1 MPEFKLL
8 YMNMFMRLI
17 LIVGACE
24 YAIMLLF
31 DVLQISSTFPA
42 SVEAFLDAFCLILI
56 SSPLIYILIIRPL
69 FQKSKASQRKID
81 MLFAAL
87 DGASNCIMISNS
99 DADVIYVNQA
109 FTTITGYDA
118 QDILGKNPRILQS
131 DKQDQQFYKMMWHS
145 IHTVGEWQGELSN
158 RRKDGSEYLES
169 LHIKAVHTKY
179 ANEPYYIGIITDIT
193 LKKQHETLL
202 AHTEKMASIGT
213 LVGGI
218 AHNFNNLLSGII
230 GNAYLAHDE
239 KNPSKTNERLRL
251 IERISFDASEMVK
264 SLLVFARNHDPK
276 KKNIAIT
283 PVLKHAIQTAKFG
296 LPDDIIFTANLPDG
310 EPMLYC
316 DSVEIQQMILNLISN
331 AHDALPEQGE
341 RSIRI
346 NVRQAHCEPCHDRQQ
361 CNNCSAH
368 VLKISVQDSGSGISD
383 DILPHI
389 FDPFFST
396 KEVGMGTGL
405 GLSTTFST
413 IQAHGGSLHTHNL
426 EPQGCSFEVCLPLS
440 FTENPSIS
448 EVNHVQTA
456 KNNATIL
463 IVDDEPMV
471 RNTLQQVM
479 GSLGYKTLLA
489 NQGQEAIDIMQQKH
503 VDLVITDVVMPVLD
517 GVSSVAIMRQI
528 QPKLPV
534 IFITGYEQKYDKII
548 QNIHTQRIAKPFDIK
563 ILSQEV
569 HLLLQGTLES

>member
-1 MPEFKLL
+1 M
-8 YMNMFMRLI
+8 
-17 LIVGACE
+17 
-24 YAIMLLF
+24 
-31 DVLQISSTFPA
+31 
-42 SVEAFLDAFCLILI
+42 
-56 SSPLIYILIIRPL
+56 IIRPL
-69 FQKSKASQRKID
+69 LQKSKASQRKID
-81 MLFAAL
+81 ILLAAL

-118 QDILGKNPRILQS
+118 QDILGKNPRMLQS
-131 DKQDQQFYKMMWHS
+131 DKQDQQFYKMMWHT
-145 IHTVGEWQGELSN
+145 IHTVGEWQGELWN

-169 LHIKAVHTKY
+169 LHIKTVHTKY
-179 ANEPYYIGIITDIT
+179 AAKPYYIGIITDIT

-202 AHTEKMASIGT
+202 AHAEKMASIGT

-218 AHNFNNLLSGII
+218 AHNFNNLLSSII
-230 GNAYLAHDE
+230 GNAYLAQDE
-239 KNPSKTNERLRL
+239 TNPSKTNERLQL

-283 PVLKHAIQTAKFG
+283 PVLKHAIQTAKFR
-296 LPDDIIFTANLPDG
+296 LPDDIIFTVNLPDG

-316 DSVEIQQMILNLISN
+316 DAVEIQQVMLNLISN
-331 AHDALPEQGE
+331 ARDALPEQGE

-346 NVRQAHCEPCHDRQQ
+346 NVRQTHSEPCHGRQQ

-368 VLKISVQDSGSGISD
+368 ALKISVQDSGSGISD
-383 DILPHI
+383 DVLPHI

-440 FTENPSIS
+440 FTESQDVS

-456 KNNATIL
+456 KKNATIL

-489 NQGQEAIDIMQQKH
+489 NQGQEAINIMQQKH
-503 VDLVITDVVMPVLD
+503 VDLVISDVVMPVLD
-517 GVSSVAIMRQI
+517 GVSAVAIMRQS

-534 IFITGYEQKYDKII
+534 IFITGYEQKFDEII
-548 QNIHTQRIAKPFDIK
+548 QNAHTQRIAKPFDIK

-569 HLLLQGTLES
+569 HVLLQDTLES